1 MNRPVGGL
9 LVIGMG
15 NVLLGDDGVG
25 VRVVEAL
32 GRIGEQDPG
41 ALPPGTRLLDG
52 GTLGLRLL
60 VHLDGAQGLVI
71 VDAVDLGTSP
81 GTVTVLR
88 GAAMTA
94 PGGPRGG
101 SNPGGSNPGG
111 LAELLGTAGLLGILP
126 PKVALVGVQ
135 VAEIGIG
142 LTLSPEV
149 AAAVPAAI
157 DAARHELHQLE
168 ASALARGSG
177 WTSRTAHVAGATA

>member
-1 MNRPVGGL
+1 MNGPVGGL

-32 GRIGEQDPG
+32 GRLGEQDPA

-52 GTLGLRLL
+52 GTLGLGLL

-71 VDAVDLGTSP
+71 VDAVDLGRSP
-81 GTVTVLR
+81 GTVTVLH
-88 GAAMTA
+88 GDAVTA
-94 PGGPRGG
+94 PGGPR
-101 SNPGGSNPGG
+101 GGSNPGG

-135 VAEIGIG
+135 VADIGIG
-142 LTLSPEV
+142 LTLSREV
-149 AAAVPAAI
+149 DAAVPAAV
-157 DAARHELHQLE
+157 DAARHELHELE
-168 ASALARGSG
+168 AITTARRSG
-177 WTSRTAHVAGATA
+177 WAARTAPMAGATA